1 MVDKLME
8 AKLHVVCGAIELIQH
23 YYNTFI
29 HKNPCMNSS
38 QMGNKWLRQVLD
50 GNDYRRFRVLRME
63 KIYFYKLCNDLQ
75 ANYGLQGSRRTN
87 LTEIIGMFL
96 HILGH
101 GVGNKLAQ
109 ECFQHSTWTVYTYF
123 SKVLDAICLMSVD
136 VLKPQ
141 VPKVKNILIQILN
154 DSRYMPHFKV
164 KQIIDIFF
172 FFLMLL
178 LLLVFIF

>member
-1 MVDKLME
+1 MVDKLTE

-38 QMGNKWLRQVLD
+38 QTGNKWLREVLD
-50 GNDYRRFRVLRME
+50 GNDDRSFRMLRME
-63 KIYFYKLCNDLQ
+63 KNCSYKLCNNLQ

-87 LTEIIGMFL
+87 VIEIIGMFL

-109 ECFQHSTWTVYTYF
+109 ERFQHSAWTVCTYF
-123 SKVLDAICLMSVD
+123 SKVLDAICLLSVD

-141 VPKVKNILIQILN
+141 DPEFKDIPIQILN
-154 DSRYMPHFKV
+154 DSRYMPYFKV
-164 KQIIDIFF
+164 K
-172 FFLMLL
+172 L
-178 LLLVFIF
+178 